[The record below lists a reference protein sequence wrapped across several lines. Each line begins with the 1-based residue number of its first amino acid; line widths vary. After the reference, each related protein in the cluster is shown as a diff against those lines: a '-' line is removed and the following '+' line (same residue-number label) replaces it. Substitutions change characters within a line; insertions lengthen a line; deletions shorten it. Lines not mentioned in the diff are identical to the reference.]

1 MFCDFYRILME
12 FSIFLLDVLPNIYPW
27 RDILMDFF
35 FLNHDSR
42 IWCFRTIYM
51 PFIAIY
57 GIFTYIHHTH

>member
-35 FLNHDSR
+35 F
-42 IWCFRTIYM
+42 
-51 PFIAIY
+51 
-57 GIFTYIHHTH
+57 